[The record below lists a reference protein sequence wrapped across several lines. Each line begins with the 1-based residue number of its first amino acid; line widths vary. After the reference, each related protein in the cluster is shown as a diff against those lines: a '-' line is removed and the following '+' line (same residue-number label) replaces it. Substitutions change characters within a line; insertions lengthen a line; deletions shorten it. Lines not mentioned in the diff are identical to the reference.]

1 MSMKNLFTLRTL
13 HATLKDITVFLCVAL
28 PIVYCVGL
36 LYVVYALDNN
46 IMLLAYYAVNLIAGI
61 SVVTGL
67 CILATIGIGLYLKER
82 R

>member
-1 MSMKNLFTLRTL
+1 MSMLNLKFLREL
-13 HATLKDITVFLCVAL
+13 HVILKDISIFLCVAL
-28 PIVYCVGL
+28 PIVYCIGL

-46 IMLLAYYAVNLIAGI
+46 IMLVAYYAVNLIAGI

-67 CILATIGIGLYLKER
+67 CILATIGLGLYLKER

>member
-1 MSMKNLFTLRTL
+1 MLNLIVMKQL
-13 HATLKDITVFLCVAL
+13 HSILKDITVFLCVAL

-46 IMLLAYYAVNLIAGI
+46 IMLVAYYAVNLIAGI

-67 CILATIGIGLYLKER
+67 CIRATIGLGLYLKKR